1 MEGGKAMKDTIPNG
15 IKLLLSAIANLKS
28 NPELALIQSREAQAI
43 FKRIA
48 KR

>member
-1 MEGGKAMKDTIPNG
+1 MKATIPNG
-15 IKLLLSAIANLKS
+15 LKLLLAAVINLKS
-28 NPELALIQSREAQAI
+28 NPELALIQSREAQAM